1 MPKIL
6 IFLRR
11 HAMMKICTGSAGNAK
26 AYAFCGSYDIAV
38 TVDGETK
45 VFPAEVSVKGGD
57 IRVEAKF

>member
-1 MPKIL
+1 
-6 IFLRR
+6 
-11 HAMMKICTGSAGNAK
+11 MMKICTGSAGNAK
-26 AYAFCGSYDIAV
+26 ASAFCGSYDIAV